1 MLRLNIR
8 KGKNKKYMG
17 DRRFGER
24 GDGGCGERGDRR
36 FVALP
41 PLLLLL
47 LLLVVQGWSH

>member
-1 MLRLNIR
+1 
-8 KGKNKKYMG
+8 MG

-24 GDGGCGERGDRR
+24 GDGGCSERGDRR

-47 LLLVVQGWSH
+47 VVVQGWSH